1 MRRGCMIAVS
11 VGSVILWSGVFGC
24 SDAKD
29 LQIQALQEDLQNC
42 EQQRKDALEQLNLAQ
57 RDADTARQRA
67 LELQQQVDALRRQL
81 AETPKQEGG
90 WTVVG
95 PYAWTDIEGDILFDP
110 GKATLKPEARKRL
123 EEVARVI
130 KEKYADR
137 NIWIIGH
144 TDSDPIRRT
153 KHLWKDNLDL
163 SMARAYA
170 VEKELI
176 KLGLD
181 PKRMIA
187 GGQGEYNPRAP
198 NDTKKNK
205 ALNRRVQIIAVAR
218 PEKQGG

>member
-1 MRRGCMIAVS
+1 MRRGCTIAAS
-11 VGSVILWSGVFGC
+11 VGSLVALLGLVGC
-24 SDAKD
+24 SDARD

-42 EQQRKDALEQLNLAQ
+42 EQQRRDALEQLNLAQ
-57 RDADTARQRA
+57 RDADAARQRA
-67 LELQQQVDALRRQL
+67 LELQQQVDDLRRQL
-81 AETPKQEGG
+81 AEAGAQEAG

-95 PYAWTDIEGDILFDP
+95 PYAWTDIEGDILFDA

-130 KEKYADR
+130 REKYSDR

-153 KHLWKDNLDL
+153 RHLWKDNLDL

-181 PKRMIA
+181 PKQMIA

-198 NDTKKNK
+198 NDTKRNK

-218 PEKQGG
+218 PEKHSR

>member
-1 MRRGCMIAVS
+1 MRRRWTVAGS
-11 VGSVILWSGVFGC
+11 VGSLVVLVGLWGC

-29 LQIQALQEDLQNC
+29 MQIQALQEDLQNC
-42 EQQRKDALEQLNLAQ
+42 EQQRKDALEQLNSAR
-57 RDADTARQRA
+57 RDADSARQRA
-67 LELQQQVDALRRQL
+67 LELQQQVDELRRQL
-81 AETPKQEGG
+81 AEAPKQEGG

-163 SMARAYA
+163 SMARGYA

-218 PEKQGG
+218 PAKQGG

>member
-1 MRRGCMIAVS
+1 MRRGWMVAAGMMSLVAL
-11 VGSVILWSGVFGC
+11 VALTGC

-29 LQIQALQEDLQNC
+29 MQIQALQEDLQNC
-42 EQQRKDALEQLNLAQ
+42 EQQRKDALEQLNVA
-57 RDADTARQRA
+57 RGDADAARQRA
-67 LELQQQVDALRRQL
+67 LQLQQQVDELRRQL
-81 AETPKQEGG
+81 AEAGTQEAG

-95 PYAWTDIEGDILFDP
+95 PYAWTDIEGDILFDA
-110 GKATLKPEARKRL
+110 GKASLKPEARKRL

-130 KEKYADR
+130 REKYSDR

-181 PKRMIA
+181 PKQMIA

-205 ALNRRVQIIAVAR
+205 GLNRRVQIIAVAR
-218 PEKQGG
+218 PEKQAG